1 MTLTH
6 VIRAVVP
13 LLLWILTGATA
24 ALAAGADPA
33 SADPW
38 TWPVGT
44 AASPP
49 VVVRPFAPP
58 GQPWLA
64 GHRGADLAA
73 DAGTTVRS
81 AGAGV
86 VSYAGGLAGRGV
98 VAVVHG
104 DLRTTYEPVTATVSV
119 GQRVAV
125 GEPLGRLEPRGHC
138 VPAACLHWG
147 LRRGDVYLDPLSL
160 LSGGPARLL
169 PLGDAALPATT
180 GPGPTRPGGD
190 GTTATGAA
198 GSAVETAADEAAG
211 ATRSGRRSTVLA
223 AGAALGLAASAATV
237 AAHGRRAP

>member
-1 MTLTH
+1 MTPAY
-6 VIRAVVP
+6 VIRAVV
-13 LLLWILTGATA
+13 LLLPWILTGATA
-24 ALAAGADPA
+24 ALAAAADPA
-33 SADPW
+33 AADRW

-44 AASPP
+44 NASPP
-49 VVVRPFAPP
+49 LVVRPFAPP

-86 VSYAGGLAGRGV
+86 VSYGGGLAGRGV

-104 DLRTTYEPVTATVSV
+104 GLRTTYEPVTATVSV

-160 LSGGPARLL
+160 LSGAPARLL

-190 GTTATGAA
+190 GTPATGAA
-198 GSAVETAADEAAG
+198 ESAVEAAAVEAAG
-211 ATRSGRRSTVLA
+211 ADRFGRSTVLA
-223 AGAALGLAASAATV
+223 AGAALGLAVSAATV
-237 AAHGRRAP
+237 AAHARRAP

>member
-24 ALAAGADPA
+24 ALAAAADPA
-33 SADPW
+33 SADRW

-104 DLRTTYEPVTATVSV
+104 GLRTTYEPVTATVSV
-119 GQRVAV
+119 GQRVTV

-169 PLGDAALPATT
+169 PLGVAALPATT
-180 GPGPTRPGGD
+180 G
-190 GTTATGAA
+190 AA
-198 GSAVETAADEAAG
+198 RSAVETAAVEAAG
-211 ATRSGRRSTVLA
+211 ATRSGRSTVLA
-223 AGAALGLAASAATV
+223 AGAALGLAVSAATV
-237 AAHGRRAP
+237 AAHARRGT

>member
-1 MTLTH
+1 VPEGAHRAHMTLTH

-13 LLLWILTGATA
+13 LPLWILTGATA
-24 ALAAGADPA
+24 ALAAAADPA
-33 SADPW
+33 SADRW

-104 DLRTTYEPVTATVSV
+104 GLRTTYEPVTATVSV
-119 GQRVAV
+119 GQRVTV

-180 GPGPTRPGGD
+180 G
-190 GTTATGAA
+190 AA
-198 GSAVETAADEAAG
+198 RSAVETAAVEAAG
-211 ATRSGRRSTVLA
+211 ATRSGRSTVLA
-223 AGAALGLAASAATV
+223 AGAALGLAVSAATV
-237 AAHGRRAP
+237 AAHARRGT